1 MVGADN
7 TPESRGNDL
16 GGILK
21 RLVGNTGLLLG
32 GRAGNAVLGLGY
44 MALAGRSLGVASLGL
59 LVLIH
64 AFAQLT
70 GEVAKFQAWQC
81 LLQYG
86 AKPLAEGRRADF
98 QHVLR
103 FTLGLDALSAGIGVA
118 AGVLGVALFA
128 DRLGFGAAHEGAAAA
143 YMLVIVAM
151 VASAPVGLMRLFN
164 RFDALAAQSV
174 IVSAGRLVG
183 CAVGALLHGPMEAFL
198 LAWAFGQVCG
208 FVYLCAMTLSELKRR
223 DLIAGFTLN
232 GGPLAAGLP
241 GAWRFA
247 WNGNISS
254 TLESGLTHMATLG
267 VGAALGPSAAALW
280 KVGRQIADA
289 VGKPARLLSQPLY
302 PELARLR
309 AAGGEA
315 MMTKVA
321 IRVALIAGG
330 VATLLLAAAIL
341 AGPTI
346 LSLVMGRAFA
356 AAAPVMTWQV
366 AAVTVGVFALPLE
379 PMLISLGRAG
389 SVVCVQIAAVL
400 AFIGVLYGLAP
411 EFGLLGAGAG
421 LVMAESV
428 LGGGLLIA
436 LLRHNGWSPRALLRA
451 SPPTLAPAA

>member
-1 MVGADN
+1 MVGADKALE
-7 TPESRGNDL
+7 TRGNDL
-16 GGILK
+16 GGILR

-70 GEVAKFQAWQC
+70 GEVSKFQSWQC

-103 FTLGLDALSAGIGVA
+103 FTLCLDALSALIGVA
-118 AGVLGVALFA
+118 AGMLGVFLFA
-128 DRLGFGAAHEGAAAA
+128 DRLGFGASHDGAAAL
-143 YMLVIVAM
+143 YMLVIIAM
-151 VASAPVGLMRLFN
+151 VASTPVGLMRLFN
-164 RFDALAAQSV
+164 RFDVLAAQSV

-183 CAVGALLHGPMEAFL
+183 CAVGFVLHGPMEAFL

-208 FVYLCAMTLSELKRR
+208 FTYLCAMTLRELRRR
-223 DLIAGFTLN
+223 DLAAGFSLR
-232 GGPLAAGLP
+232 GEPLTAGMP
-241 GAWRFA
+241 NAWRFA

-289 VGKPARLLSQPLY
+289 VAKPARLLSQPLY

-309 AAGGEA
+309 AAGGEV
-315 MMTKVA
+315 MMAKVA
-321 IRVALIAGG
+321 VRVALIAGG
-330 VATLLLAAAIL
+330 VASLLLVAAMF
-341 AGPTI
+341 AGPSI
-346 LSLVMGRAFA
+346 LSLVMGSAFA

-366 AAVTVGVFALPLE
+366 AAVTLGVFALPLE

-400 AFIGVLYGLAP
+400 AFVGVLYGLAP
-411 EFGLLGAGAG
+411 QYGLLGAGAG

-436 LLRHNGWSPRALLRA
+436 LLRHNGWSPRALLRNPA
-451 SPPTLAPAA
+451 LALAPAE